1 MKVWLILKIMTINVF
16 WCQIKHSN
24 SLKTHPEGI
33 TKADKKTFD
42 DRDYEGFGFSM
53 SKKDFSKIKR
63 KMIFALM
70 CFVTKVSW
78 LIMFIY
84 HIRSLK
90 TV

>member
-1 MKVWLILKIMTINVF
+1 MKVWLILKIMAINVF
-16 WCQIKHSN
+16 RCQIKHSN
-24 SLKTHPEGI
+24 SLKKYPEGI
-33 TKADKKTFD
+33 KKADKKMFD

-70 CFVTKVSW
+70 CFVTKISW

-90 TV
+90 ID

>member
-1 MKVWLILKIMTINVF
+1 MKVWLILKIMAINVF
-16 WCQIKHSN
+16 RCQIKHSN
-24 SLKTHPEGI
+24 SLKKHPEGI
-33 TKADKKTFD
+33 KKSDKKMFD

-70 CFVTKVSW
+70 CFVTKISW

-90 TV
+90 ID

>member
-1 MKVWLILKIMTINVF
+1 MPRKLKKLNEGLINIKNNGNKCF

-24 SLKTHPEGI
+24 SLKKHPEGI
-33 TKADKKTFD
+33 KKADKKMFD

-70 CFVTKVSW
+70 CFVTKIS
-78 LIMFIY
+78 
-84 HIRSLK
+84 
-90 TV
+90 